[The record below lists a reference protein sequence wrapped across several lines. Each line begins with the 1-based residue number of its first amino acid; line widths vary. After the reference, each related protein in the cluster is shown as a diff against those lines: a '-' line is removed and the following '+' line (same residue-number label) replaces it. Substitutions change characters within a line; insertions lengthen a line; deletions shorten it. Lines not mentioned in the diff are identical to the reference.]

1 MRLAAVLVA
10 GSLLLLAAACGGGD
24 SGSSDTSSADEW
36 AGDVCSA
43 VTDWTGA
50 ISSVGT
56 TLQEGGVTEESVNDA
71 LDQAR
76 EATDTFAEDLRDV
89 GKPDTEAGDEAKQ
102 TLDDLADELE
112 QGRDDI
118 DNAVEGADNLQS
130 LLAAVPTVTQT
141 FTTLSGEVAQAF
153 SSLQQLDA
161 QGELEDAFSQAD
173 SCDELE
179 NS

>member
-1 MRLAAVLVA
+1 VPNSRSPRGLLWRCLGRRGGARLVPASGLPIGDKFRVRRDGPAAWLA
-10 GSLLLLAAACGGGD
+10 GKSY
-24 SGSSDTSSADEW
+24 
-36 AGDVCSA
+36 
-43 VTDWTGA
+43 
-50 ISSVGT
+50 
-56 TLQEGGVTEESVNDA
+56 
-71 LDQAR
+71 
-76 EATDTFAEDLRDV
+76 
-89 GKPDTEAGDEAKQ
+89 AGDEAKQ